1 MKKIFLLGI
10 GLMVSAVNINAMELH
25 EGPFVGINTFKDKC
39 QAATAGEPSDDGFF
53 GYIGEAK
60 TKVIMNKNFVIATC
74 KADVDDTTLEYLAGE
89 EAIVER
95 DDIPCRIVVKKP
107 GPHQPMTHY
116 DGTGGFTVTPSG
128 NINGHCKHIVNP

>member
-10 GLMVSAVNINAMELH
+10 GLMVSAANVNAMELH
-25 EGPFVGINTFKDKC
+25 AGPFIGINTFKDKC
-39 QAATAGEPSDDGFF
+39 QAATEGEPTDDGFF
-53 GYIGEAK
+53 GYIGDAK
-60 TKVIMNKNFVIATC
+60 TKVIMNQDVVIATC

-89 EAIVER
+89 EAIVGE
-95 DDIPCRIVVKKP
+95 DIPCRIAVKKP
-107 GPHQPMTHY
+107 GSHPPMAHY

>member
-10 GLMVSAVNINAMELH
+10 GLMVSAANVNAMELH
-25 EGPFVGINTFKDKC
+25 DGPFIGINTFKDKC
-39 QAATAGEPSDDGFF
+39 QAATEGEPTDDGFF
-53 GYIGEAK
+53 GYIGDAK
-60 TKVIMNKNFVIATC
+60 TKVVMNKNFVIATC

-95 DDIPCRIVVKKP
+95 DDIPCRIAVKKP
-107 GPHQPMTHY
+107 GSHPPMAHY